1 MDQLL
6 ERNAAAD
13 ISFSRFATP
22 ATYVVATPGAAL
34 LHGNGTPAAGLE
46 RASFAEILAQ
56 RFSQVDDQGVASVYS
71 EVLSAVEND
80 RRRRALERSRQAF
93 ETVLSWVDGNISTT
107 LEFDAISRGTRLSSV
122 SVRRLIR
129 EHCSM
134 SVASFI
140 RSRRIAAALAMLAT
154 SPKRLSVIAALCGF
168 ASQSHFSRSIRAE
181 VGVTPSQY
189 RKRYNERAAR
199 SA

>member
-6 ERNAAAD
+6 ERNALVEMG
-13 ISFSRFATP
+13 FGRFATP
-22 ATYVVATPGAAL
+22 ATYVVATPGATL
-34 LHGNGTPAAGLE
+34 LHGSAAHASGSD
-46 RASFAEILAQ
+46 RAAFAELLAQ
-56 RFSQVDDQGVASVYS
+56 RFSQVDDQSVAGVYS

-107 LEFDAISRGTRLSSV
+107 LEFDAMSRGTRQSSAAL
-122 SVRRLIR
+122 RRLIR
-129 EHCSM
+129 EHSSM
-134 SVASFI
+134 SVASFV
-140 RSRRIAAALAMLAT
+140 RSRRIAAALAMLAA

-189 RKRYNERAAR
+189 RKRYNERDAR
-199 SA
+199 SE

>member
-6 ERNAAAD
+6 ERNAVGD
-13 ISFSRFATP
+13 ISFGRFATP

-34 LHGNGTPAAGLE
+34 LNGNGTQTVGSE
-46 RASFAEILAQ
+46 RASFSELLAQ
-56 RFSQVDDQGVASVYS
+56 RFSQVDDQGVAGVYS

-80 RRRRALERSRQAF
+80 RRRRQLERSRQSF
-93 ETVLSWVDGNISTT
+93 ETLLSWVDGNISST
-107 LEFDAISRGTRLSSV
+107 LEFDAMSRGTRMSSA
-122 SVRRLIR
+122 SLRRLIR
-129 EHCSM
+129 EHASM

-154 SPKRLSVIAALCGF
+154 SPKRLSVIATLCGF

-189 RKRYNERAAR
+189 RKRYNERSAR
-199 SA
+199 C